1 MANTIAEDDGPI
13 TVSVKDAAAKIGV
26 APMTIYRLCDAQAIE
41 SVYLGRKRLVLLASL
56 REYVANLPTSAP
68 APEDVS
74 A

>member
-1 MANTIAEDDGPI
+1 MAKTAAEDDGPI
-13 TVSVKDAAAKIGV
+13 TISVKDAASKIGV

-68 APEDVS
+68 S
-74 A
+74 AEAESA

>member
-1 MANTIAEDDGPI
+1 MANKIAEDDGPI

-41 SVYLGRKRLVLLASL
+41 SVYLGRKRLVLVASL
-56 REYVANLPTSAP
+56 REYVKNLPVTPP